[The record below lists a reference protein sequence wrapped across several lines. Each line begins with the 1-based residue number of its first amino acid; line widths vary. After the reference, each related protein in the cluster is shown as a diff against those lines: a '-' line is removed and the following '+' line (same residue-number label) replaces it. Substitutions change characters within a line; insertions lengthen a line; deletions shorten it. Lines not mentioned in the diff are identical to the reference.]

1 MKTYLATDD
10 VIEAVDDVV
19 DACQVKPDERA
30 AFAEAGRHF
39 VRVMREWSI
48 ENERQ
53 DWPALAVLVALEQEL
68 VGNAIED
75 DDEWI
80 NRAAAVRTVR
90 DYYTQARAE
99 KAKMN

>member
-75 DDEWI
+75 DEWI
-80 NRAAAVRTVR
+80 CAAAVRTVR